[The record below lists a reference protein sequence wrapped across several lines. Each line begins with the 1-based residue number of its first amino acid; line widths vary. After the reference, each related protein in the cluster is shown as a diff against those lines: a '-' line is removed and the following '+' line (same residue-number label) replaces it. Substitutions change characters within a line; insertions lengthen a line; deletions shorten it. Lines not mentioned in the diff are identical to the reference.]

1 MSLIMPN
8 LYRNSCEILPACGS
22 NFNTIQ
28 PIQSPTADVPPGQET
43 SCRKYITSNYY
54 TCMCLFISTS
64 SHSSCP
70 SSFVITADK
79 YCSTTVMTSC
89 SGSND
94 NKSPKNVH
102 SHLIMRDTLMK
113 CCVSLLQLCVS
124 LVECMTITV
133 YA

>member
-1 MSLIMPN
+1 MPN
-8 LYRNSCEILPACGS
+8 LYRNSCEILPACVS

-54 TCMCLFISTS
+54 TCMYLFISTS

-79 YCSTTVMTSC
+79 YCSTTIMTSY
-89 SGSND
+89 SRSLD
-94 NKSPKNVH
+94 KKSPKTFIPMH
-102 SHLIMRDTLMK
+102 ITRMSGCKKSTIFRFSIIMN
-113 CCVSLLQLCVS
+113 
-124 LVECMTITV
+124 
-133 YA
+133 